1 MPVVPNIDIV
11 ESVEDLKELMKQ
23 QKSSLA
29 YAKVQSLYFLKMGEV
44 ETVRHLAVLMGRG
57 ERTIHR
63 WLSFYKKRRNRAIII
78 WRKPTRKTEKDFVWL
93 SVVRDISVSYTTVY
107 RLVRQEFE
115 AQLKVPRPRNP
126 RQLPGE
132 VDEFKANLSKGLKAL
147 LDRESEKVK
156 RYEKVSFWCEDESR
170 FGGNTIARNKIT
182 LFGVKPIGNFQYN

>member
-1 MPVVPNIDIV
+1 MPVVPKIDIV

-78 WRKPTRKTEKDFVWL
+78 WRTPTRKTEKDFGRR
-93 SVVRDISVSYTTVY
+93 SRSFTKRIKRPSGFY
-107 RLVRQEFE
+107 
-115 AQLKVPRPRNP
+115 QL
-126 RQLPGE
+126 
-132 VDEFKANLSKGLKAL
+132 
-147 LDRESEKVK
+147 
-156 RYEKVSFWCEDESR
+156 
-170 FGGNTIARNKIT
+170 
-182 LFGVKPIGNFQYN
+182 